1 MDEIR
6 DKYYD
11 LEDFINELE
20 EIARHYKNKVDNNY
34 IEQIEATYCEAID
47 EKEELKEI
55 VKKIENEENKYLEFE
70 YERCRV

>member
-1 MDEIR
+1 MDEIK

-11 LEDFINELE
+11 LEDFINDLE
-20 EIARHYKNKVDNNY
+20 ELTRHYKNKIDNNY

-47 EKEELKEI
+47 EKEELEEI
-55 VKKIENEENKYLEFE
+55 VKQIEEKENKCLEFE